1 MLNSSPCITHR
12 LLLSICVLGSVSQ
25 GTRLIR
31 VGSQAISDAVSGLGD
46 VGQGIAKGLRVLKI
60 AGKVL
65 GAISIALESVLLI
78 YEAVTGAD
86 QRKELQKCVPS
97 HLLVSHHRAAKRE
110 LTYPFVLRAIL
121 ELCSRRFMVKKIQ
134 DSARVTNTYRS
145 KANSIVS
152 NIETLK
158 EEDMSE
164 AVINAAT
171 KKEIEKQAAKLN
183 AVGPERARL
192 SYELSGYSRQFSGL
206 RRDHR

>member
-1 MLNSSPCITHR
+1 MLG
-12 LLLSICVLGSVSQ
+12 VV
-25 GTRLIR
+25 
-31 VGSQAISDAVSGLGD
+31 
-46 VGQGIAKGLRVLKI
+46 
-60 AGKVL
+60 
-65 GAISIALESVLLI
+65 SIALEGVLLI
-78 YEAVTGAD
+78 YEAISGAD

-97 HLLVSHHRAAKRE
+97 HLVSHRAVKKE

-134 DSARVTNTYRS
+134 DSARVTYTYRS

-158 EEDMSE
+158 EEDMTE

-192 SYELSGYSRQFSGL
+192 SYQLSGYSRQFSGL
-206 RRDHR
+206 RGDHR